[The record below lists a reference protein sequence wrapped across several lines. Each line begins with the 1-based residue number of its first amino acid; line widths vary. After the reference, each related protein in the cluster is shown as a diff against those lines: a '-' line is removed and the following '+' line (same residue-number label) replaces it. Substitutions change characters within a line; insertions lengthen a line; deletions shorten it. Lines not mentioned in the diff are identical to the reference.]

1 MSRRH
6 VQSSLVLSPSAR
18 LSTHNPTDAYTQS
31 IIGAATYEPIGTVNV
46 AILGEKQLKYLG
58 ARTACLEEWQLIGL
72 PTQRRSI
79 SDLGG
84 GGAAMVVR
92 DIIPC
97 QYPDELWQEASAVQE
112 ERYSQQQ
119 PYRANAV
126 DLATLTHAHNHT
138 TIQLR
143 RLGQR
148 DSA

>member
-1 MSRRH
+1 M
-6 VQSSLVLSPSAR
+6 QSSLVLSPSAR

-31 IIGAATYEPIGTVNV
+31 IIGATTYEPIGTVNV

-72 PTQRRSI
+72 PTQRRLM

-84 GGAAMVVR
+84 GGMVVR
-92 DIIPC
+92 HIIPC

-119 PYRANAV
+119 PYRVNAV